1 MLLPRQTNSTVR
13 ILKTSAHPIGSPAR
27 QDPEGMYGTIRER
40 MEDYLTAQQAADL
53 LHLHPKR
60 VQALARAG
68 KLPAVRAGRK
78 WLFPRAALLARL
90 RGSTSTAVASAA
102 QLSGRNQ
109 IKGRITAISVD
120 GVMAE
125 VRIEIGGHELVSIIT
140 RASVE
145 RLGLQVGDEATAVIK
160 ATDVMIGRA

>member
-1 MLLPRQTNSTVR
+1 M
-13 ILKTSAHPIGSPAR
+13 
-27 QDPEGMYGTIRER
+27 DE
-40 MEDYLTAQQAADL
+40 YLTVQQAATV
-53 LHLHPKR
+53 LHLHVKR

-78 WLFPRAALLARL
+78 WLFPRSGLLAML
-90 RGSTSTAVASAA
+90 RGPASPVSVPAA

-109 IKGRITAISVD
+109 IRGRITAISVD

-125 VRIEIGGHELVSIIT
+125 VRIDFGGRELVSIIT

-145 RLGLQVGDEATAVIK
+145 RLGLRVGEEATAVIK

>member
-1 MLLPRQTNSTVR
+1 
-13 ILKTSAHPIGSPAR
+13 
-27 QDPEGMYGTIRER
+27 
-40 MEDYLTAQQAADL
+40 MEDYLTVRQAADL
-53 LHLHPKR
+53 LHLHIKR

-78 WLFPRAALLARL
+78 WLFPRSVLLTRL
-90 RGSTSTAVASAA
+90 RGLTATAFPSAA

-109 IKGRITAISVD
+109 IRGRITAISVD

-145 RLGLQVGDEATAVIK
+145 RLGLKVGDEATAVIK

>member
-1 MLLPRQTNSTVR
+1 
-13 ILKTSAHPIGSPAR
+13 
-27 QDPEGMYGTIRER
+27 
-40 MEDYLTAQQAADL
+40 MEDYLTVQQAAEL
-53 LHLHPKR
+53 LHLHAKR
-60 VQALARAG
+60 VQSLARTG

-78 WLFPRAALLARL
+78 WLFPRSALLARL
-90 RGSTSTAVASAA
+90 RGSTGTAVPSAA

-109 IKGRITAISVD
+109 MKGRITAISVD

-145 RLGLQVGDEATAVIK
+145 RLGLKVGDEATAVIK

>member
-1 MLLPRQTNSTVR
+1 
-13 ILKTSAHPIGSPAR
+13 
-27 QDPEGMYGTIRER
+27 
-40 MEDYLTAQQAADL
+40 MEDYLTVQQAAAL
-53 LHLHPKR
+53 LHFHAKR

-78 WLFPRAALLARL
+78 WLFPRSALLARL
-90 RGSTSTAVASAA
+90 RGAGNTAVPSAA

-109 IKGRITAISVD
+109 LKGRIAAISVD

-145 RLGLQVGDEATAVIK
+145 RLGLKVGDEATAVIK